1 MISGKTVLI
10 YIPARSG
17 SKSIIDKNIVD
28 VCGKPLIAYSIEV
41 GKKSKYVDR
50 IIVSTDSEKYADIA
64 KEYGAE
70 SPFLRPDELAS
81 DNAVEIDVIIH
92 LMKWLEEHEGK
103 KYDIVVKLEPTSAL
117 RLAEDVDKAIEKLIE
132 KDSDSV
138 VSVSESLTH
147 PYWMNT
153 LPDDH
158 SMKDFIRPDALRK
171 NRQELPVFYQLD
183 GVVYV
188 AKWDAIKDH
197 RTWLAGNCFAT
208 ITPEERAIDVDGPIQ
223 LEIVKILIGQ
233 RRENE

>member
-153 LPDDH
+153 LPDNH

-188 AKWDAIKDH
+188 ATWDAIREYK
-197 RTWLAGNCFAT
+197 TWLAGNCFAT

-223 LEIVKILIGQ
+223 LEIVRILIGKRQ
-233 RRENE
+233 ENE